1 MYKVMKRDGTVAEF
15 DIAKISRAIT
25 KSFDA
30 VNVNYHPTVIDL
42 LALKV
47 TSDFAPKIKNDVI
60 SVEMGSS
67 WFMGGVFNG
76 SIMTEVIFGYPG
88 VGKLIQKAITM
99 SDYNMI
105 LATITISIIA
115 ISTMTFIVDLILP
128 LFDPRIRY
136 A

>member
-1 MYKVMKRDGTVAEF
+1 
-15 DIAKISRAIT
+15 
-25 KSFDA
+25 
-30 VNVNYHPTVIDL
+30 
-42 LALKV
+42 
-47 TSDFAPKIKNDVI
+47 
-60 SVEMGSS
+60 
-67 WFMGGVFNG
+67 MGGVFNG